1 MFQELHSCPATSTAS
16 RVADCYSLFEGNDM
30 EQADATMA
38 YTQAKFKGTPTFI
51 RLPRDRWPAHFEGII
66 DPVCPME
73 LALYGHPES
82 GYYWEEHCD
91 ECLRKEGFKPIEE
104 WPGCYW
110 HAKHKCFFIVYVDD
124 FKLAGPT
131 GKDGK
136 NLEYVWELVRKH
148 IDFDTPT
155 PPGTFLGVQHRRFEV
170 DHPEKK
176 GKKIRCMEW
185 GMEDQIMASVDLY
198 TELKGGSRPFKKV
211 ATPFRSK
218 ATRRGVGAPITDG
231 PWIKC
236 PWCRGCFDEKSFIK
250 GTGDPA
256 KSDAKAKKLLLEDS
270 DIFSADPKWRKLG
283 DTAMRILMKLLYSA
297 RHARPDLLKAINSL
311 GAFVHKWDEECEE
324 DLYRLISYCWSH
336 PGRRQYAWVG
346 DPTEDIS
353 PHLYADADFAGCHK
367 TSRSTSGVH
376 LCLRGPWTYCP
387 LTGISKKQESVSHS
401 TPEAE
406 IVAAAFAIRK
416 EGLPS
421 SYIWELIL
429 PRKGADPVITVFHED
444 NQTMI
449 RVIETGRNPTMRH
462 LGRTHYVQV
471 RWLKER
477 FKNRDIKLI
486 YERSNRQQADI
497 YTKGFDSA
505 PRWEVASTN
514 IAVVEKNEF
523 NLIKLNKQVNDED
536 DETTPTSALSEHISD
551 SEQDLPER
559 EGPVPKNGRACTA
572 TCETRG
578 DTPTPYKLSL
588 AQKNHLKSEL
598 DSYASLLRDSRTL
611 DALLKICFLDTSD
624 AADEA
629 ESLDLARRLIISQ
642 NKQ

>member
-1 MFQELHSCPATSTAS
+1 
-16 RVADCYSLFEGNDM
+16 
-30 EQADATMA
+30 
-38 YTQAKFKGTPTFI
+38 
-51 RLPRDRWPAHFEGII
+51 
-66 DPVCPME
+66 
-73 LALYGHPES
+73 
-82 GYYWEEHCD
+82 
-91 ECLRKEGFKPIEE
+91 
-104 WPGCYW
+104 
-110 HAKHKCFFIVYVDD
+110 VDD

-131 GKDGK
+131 GKDGR

-218 ATRRGVGAPITDG
+218 ATRRGVGAPITEG

-429 PRKGADPVITVFHED
+429 PRKGTDPVITVFHED

-486 YERSNRQQADI
+486 Y
-497 YTKGFDSA
+497 
-505 PRWEVASTN
+505 
-514 IAVVEKNEF
+514 
-523 NLIKLNKQVNDED
+523 
-536 DETTPTSALSEHISD
+536 
-551 SEQDLPER
+551 
-559 EGPVPKNGRACTA
+559 
-572 TCETRG
+572 
-578 DTPTPYKLSL
+578 
-588 AQKNHLKSEL
+588 
-598 DSYASLLRDSRTL
+598 
-611 DALLKICFLDTSD
+611 
-624 AADEA
+624 
-629 ESLDLARRLIISQ
+629 
-642 NKQ
+642 